1 MDSSAHDRLSA
12 AKVLL
17 LKLKANQITRKQ
29 KAKYLTPTIGQTFV
43 EARGAGRYFVHIGL
57 RIAGMEHVLSGLEN
71 TNSGS
76 LAESSEMVFP
86 MRIPSVRR
94 GIAAIGTDR
103 RDKNVLHLVSPPA
116 GHRFRVKRV
125 RLGGQSIRIAFVV

>member
-29 KAKYLTPTIGQTFV
+29 KTKYLTPTIGQIFV
-43 EARGAGRYFVHIGL
+43 KARGAGRYLVHIDL
-57 RIAGMEHVLSGLEN
+57 RIAGMEHVLSSLEN
-71 TNSGS
+71 TNSGN

-86 MRIPSVRR
+86 MRIPSIRR
-94 GIAAIGTDR
+94 GIATISTDR
-103 RDKNVLHLVSPPA
+103 RDKEVLHLVSPPA

-125 RLGGQSIRIAFVV
+125 